1 MLKDI
6 IEEIERHQRLLA
18 DENEESVK
26 EMEEFQQTLPLMQD
40 ASFEKLKKRHIDN
53 MAKVQE
59 LLSNIIIK
67 ATK

>member
-40 ASFEKLKKRHIDN
+40 ASFEKLKKRHFDN
-53 MAKVQE
+53 MTGAVVVFFHKPTD
-59 LLSNIIIK
+59 K
-67 ATK
+67 K

>member
-1 MLKDI
+1 
-6 IEEIERHQRLLA
+6 
-18 DENEESVK
+18 
-26 EMEEFQQTLPLMQD
+26 MQD

-53 MAKVQE
+53 MAKVQD